1 MFKLHLRG
9 FTSLLL
15 SLSFLVAIVSGLV
28 LWLVHSPQPGG
39 ALLLGIGK
47 GAWKTAHVNVSLL
60 MVVAAAAHF
69 WLNWSIYRS
78 YLWQRAAH
86 RLNQKKELAWA
97 LAITVAVACTAS
109 LGGHNELQRLGTMSP
124 KEIAQKTGQ
133 PLDQIVDV
141 LKQGGIAVHDPADS
155 LLEIARHNNVSPGAI
170 IPLLPQS
177 ILRGIGPGGPGHH

>member
-1 MFKLHLRG
+1 MFKLNLRG

-15 SLSFLVAIVSGLV
+15 SLSFLVAVVSGLV

-47 GAWKTAHVNVSLL
+47 GAWKTAHINVSLL
-60 MVVAAAAHF
+60 MVIAAVAHL
-69 WLNWSIYRS
+69 WLNWSIYWS

-109 LGGHNELQRLGTMSP
+109 LGGHAEFQRLGAMSP
-124 KEIAQKTGQ
+124 KEIAEKTGQ
-133 PLDQIVDV
+133 PVDQLVEV
-141 LKQGGIAVHDPADS
+141 LKRGGIAVHDPADS
-155 LLEIARHNNVSPGAI
+155 LMEIARHNNVSPGAI

-177 ILRGIGPGGPGHH
+177 VLHGMGPGGRGPH